1 MKKKSKYQQV
11 QQSVREEY
19 TRLKIG
25 LQFKAYIFYAT
36 GLFYTPWKPENIRK
50 PEVFLCILGV

>member
-25 LQFKAYIFYAT
+25 LQFKAYTFYAT
-36 GLFYTPWKPENIRK
+36 GLFYTP
-50 PEVFLCILGV
+50 